1 MTGGQAGESTA
12 EKKRGVGDRECA
24 TKLQFSGNI
33 LIPNVSFNLAAH
45 SDVNLPTF
53 FPGKQE
59 DLIII
64 SSATSRSNVVMDA
77 SPGVHAWWWAVDSV
91 SSQFLRTILYAKDF
105 LKHPHACLLYR
116 QWEGVMFFRNFT
128 W

>member
-33 LIPNVSFNLAAH
+33 LIPNVSFNLAAD

-53 FPGKQE
+53 FPRETRRPCYYIFGDKSVGCGNGCE
-59 DLIII
+59 P
-64 SSATSRSNVVMDA
+64 RCPCMVV
-77 SPGVHAWWWAVDSV
+77 GRGFC
-91 SSQFLRTILYAKDF
+91 QFLVLTYHTL
-105 LKHPHACLLYR
+105 C
-116 QWEGVMFFRNFT
+116 
-128 W
+128 